1 MPNQVGA
8 GVYRGIRWWI
18 LRDDDK
24 KCSVYISPPFPIFS
38 KSKDCNERS
47 DAAYSPNRFERN
59 VVELE
64 SVLKEDLKDLMFI
77 NGIISTPFIYKRRE
91 CREIARIL
99 IIRLWNNY

>member
-24 KCSVYISPPFPIFS
+24 KCSVYISPPFPIFIDL
-38 KSKDCNERS
+38 KIATNE
-47 DAAYSPNRFERN
+47 AAYSPNRFERN

-64 SVLKEDLKDLMFI
+64 SVLKEDLTFI